1 MSQVQPDREM
11 LLEALEELPE
21 ERWLEVLDFIGYL
34 QWREGLLEDQSWF
47 WSEAWQARIREGEAD
62 IAAGRTRR
70 VTAENIE
77 EGLAWLDA

>member
-1 MSQVQPDREM
+1 MVMREVV
-11 LLEALEELPE
+11 LEAVNSLPE
-21 ERWLEVLDFIGYL
+21 ERVEEVLSFISYL

-62 IAAGRTRR
+62 IAAGRTMR

>member
-1 MSQVQPDREM
+1 MATREM
-11 LLEALEELPE
+11 IVEAVNRLRNEQVEEI
-21 ERWLEVLDFIGYL
+21 LDFIGYL